1 MENANRARSGK
12 NITPENLEPHPKNP
26 LIAGFFRNIG
36 YSEKLGAG
44 VRKMFKYGSIY
55 SGVEPEFVKN
65 NVFRVIQPL
74 DDTYSYDLDARK
86 NSMGGQ
92 IGGPWEVLVSS

>member
-1 MENANRARSGK
+1 
-12 NITPENLEPHPKNP
+12 
-26 LIAGFFRNIG
+26 
-36 YSEKLGAG
+36 
-44 VRKMFKYGSIY
+44 MFKYGSIY